1 MKFDFIINNLAGV
14 GDGYG
19 STRESVYMR
28 SQGVLTGQ
36 GFSIGDKRNQFINPR
51 KQKHL

>member
-1 MKFDFIINNLAGV
+1 MKFDFILNNLAGV

-19 STRESVYMR
+19 STREPVYMR

-36 GFSIGDKRNQFINPR
+36 GFSSGDKRNQFSKPR
-51 KQKHL
+51 NKHL

>member
-1 MKFDFIINNLAGV
+1 MKINFIINNLEGV

-36 GFSIGDKRNQFINPR
+36 GFSIGDNKSVY
-51 KQKHL
+51 